1 MGNDSPALSMRGEA
15 CGFVPMPSTQ
25 GDPLDENASTAW
37 TALVAALALLAGCAQ
52 PAKKQSFDRERA
64 KSLKTLVLAQRPN
77 QDAYLLNIH
86 AMPGGADE
94 KSKSDRLTKAIDP
107 AETRLQERFSAKLQQ
122 KLAAAGYET
131 RLVVLPSI
139 PSTDDELLAQVK
151 AKGMG
156 GDAVL
161 AIGMFGEYAAAGPA
175 SEYLPKIGVSVR
187 VVDTNSGA
195 LLYQDSLAYCFTLAQ
210 SDADV
215 LPCDPRYR
223 FQNIDTLVAD
233 PAKAREGLIAG
244 LDPLA
249 ARVAADLRRN

>member
-1 MGNDSPALSMRGEA
+1 MRTKPTLWPALM
-15 CGFVPMPSTQ
+15 
-25 GDPLDENASTAW
+25 
-37 TALVAALALLAGCAQ
+37 AALALLAGCAQ
-52 PAKKQSFDRERA
+52 PPKKQSLDRQRA
-64 KSLKTLVLAQRPN
+64 AALKTVVLAQRPN
-77 QDAYLLNIH
+77 QDGYLVNIVGH
-86 AMPGGADE
+86 PGQHFGLIGALIEGADL

-107 AETRLQERFSAKLQQ
+107 AETRLQERFATTLQQ

-139 PSTDDELLAQVK
+139 PSKDDELLAQVK

-161 AIGMFGEYAAAGPA
+161 AIGMFGEYAAAAPA

-210 SDADV
+210 PDADV

-223 FQNIDTLVAD
+223 FQSIDTLVAD

-249 ARVAADLRRN
+249 ARVAADLKRN

>member
-1 MGNDSPALSMRGEA
+1 MKTP
-15 CGFVPMPSTQ
+15 
-25 GDPLDENASTAW
+25 STAW
-37 TALVAALALLAGCAQ
+37 PALVAALALLAGCAQ

-64 KSLKTLVLAQRPN
+64 KSLKTVVLAQRPN
-77 QDAYLLNIH
+77 QDAYLMNIQ
-86 AMPGGADE
+86 AMPGQDFGAIAALIEGADE
-94 KSKSDRLTKAIDP
+94 KSKSDRLAKAIDP

-139 PSTDDELLAQVK
+139 PSKDDELLAQVK
-151 AKGMG
+151 AKGTG

-161 AIGMFGEYAAAGPA
+161 AIAMFGEYAAAGPGG
-175 SEYLPKIGVSVR
+175 EVLPKVGAYVR

-195 LLYQDSLAYCFTLAQ
+195 LLYQERLAYCFALAQ
-210 SDADV
+210 SDATV

-223 FQNIDTLVAD
+223 FKNVDALVAD

-249 ARVAADLRRN
+249 ARVAADLKRD